1 MRPFESRDHGL
12 IAERWAWLGHGGRN
26 AGHALPGNLCS
37 LKRARDVRLLNRSSG
52 AGECIAALCAAVEVA
67 AEALT
72 RAGGFRIRALKV
84 GVRVVRRS
92 GQRRGESR
100 GGWLV
105 GNGSGNF
112 RN

>member
-26 AGHALPGNLCS
+26 AGNALPGDLCS
-37 LKRARDVRLLNRSSG
+37 LERAPDVRLLNCSSG
-52 AGECIAALCAAVEVA
+52 AGKCIAALCAAVKVA
-67 AEALT
+67 AEALS

-100 GGWLV
+100 GSWLV
-105 GNGSGNF
+105 SSGSGNF